1 MMWQFLLAVIAGFA
15 LLVWGA
21 DRFVVGAAAT
31 ARNLGV
37 APLIIG
43 LTIVGLGT
51 SAPEMLVSAMAAWDG
66 NPGLGMGNAVGSN
79 IANIGLIIGLTA
91 LIVPLQV
98 SSVTLRREFP
108 VLLGIMLVAWL
119 LVIDGELNRLDGALL
134 LLGLVGMLGWMVWL
148 GLNSRGD
155 GIDPL
160 LSEYTDEIPVGMA
173 MPTALGWLAV
183 GLVVLLLS
191 SRVLIW
197 GAIGIAEAMG
207 VSDLIIG
214 LTLVA
219 LGTSLPELAAAIVSA
234 LKGEHDIAL
243 GNVIGSNM
251 FNLLGVLGL
260 PGLIHPSVVET
271 GLASR
276 DFAVMAGL
284 TLLLLLFSYSYRR
297 RARRVNRIE
306 GGVLLLVY
314 LGYLSLLY
322 WTLAPQQIQ

>member
-1 MMWQFLLAVIAGFA
+1 MWQFLLAVIGGFA

-91 LIVPLQV
+91 LIVPLRV
-98 SSVTLRREFP
+98 SSITLRREFP
-108 VLLGIMLVAWL
+108 VLLGIMLAAFVLVA
-119 LVIDGELNRLDGALL
+119 DGDLSRLDGSLL
-134 LLGLVGMLGWMVWL
+134 LLGMGLMLGWLVWL
-148 GLNSRGD
+148 GLNSRSD
-155 GIDPL
+155 GVDPL
-160 LSEYTDEIPVGMA
+160 LAEYTEEIPVGMA
-173 MPTALGWLAV
+173 MPAALGWLAL
-183 GLVVLLLS
+183 GLVVLLVS

-219 LGTSLPELAAAIVSA
+219 LGTSLPELAASIMSA

-260 PGLIHPSVVET
+260 PGLIHPGAVEPEM
-271 GLASR
+271 LSR
-276 DFAVMAGL
+276 DFSVMAGL
-284 TLLLLLFSYSYRR
+284 TVLLLFFAYSYRR
-297 RARRVNRIE
+297 RTRHVNRIE
-306 GGVLLLVY
+306 GGILLLAY
-314 LGYLSLLY
+314 LGYIGLLY
-322 WTLAPQQIQ
+322 WSLAPRHM

>member
-1 MMWQFLLAVIAGFA
+1 MMWQFLLAVIGGFA

-43 LTIVGLGT
+43 LTIVGMGT
-51 SAPEMLVSAMAAWDG
+51 SAPEILVSAMAAWDG
-66 NPGLGMGNAVGSN
+66 NPGLGMGNAIGSN
-79 IANIGLIIGLTA
+79 IANIGLILGLTA
-91 LIVPLQV
+91 LVVPLQV

-108 VLLGIMLVAWL
+108 VLLGIMLIAFVLVA
-119 LVIDGELNRLDGALL
+119 DGDLSRLDGGLL
-134 LLGLVGMLGWMVWL
+134 LLGMGLMLVWLIWL

-155 GIDPL
+155 GVDPL
-160 LSEYTDEIPVGMA
+160 LAEYTEEIPVGMA
-173 MPTALGWLAV
+173 MPAALGWLAL
-183 GLVVLLLS
+183 GLVVLLVS

-197 GAIGIAEAMG
+197 GAVGIAEAMG

-219 LGTSLPELAAAIVSA
+219 LGTSLPELAASIMSA

-260 PGLIHPSVVET
+260 PGLIRPSAVEPEM
-271 GLASR
+271 LSR
-276 DFAVMAGL
+276 DFSVMAGL
-284 TLLLLLFSYSYRR
+284 TVLLLFFAYSYRR
-297 RARRVNRIE
+297 RARHVNRIE
-306 GGVLLLVY
+306 GSVLLLLY
-314 LGYLSLLY
+314 LGYIGLLY
-322 WTLAPQQIQ
+322 WSLAPQTA

>member
-1 MMWQFLLAVIAGFA
+1 MWQFLLAVIGGFA

-43 LTIVGLGT
+43 LTIVGMGT

-91 LIVPLQV
+91 LIVPLRV
-98 SSVTLRREFP
+98 SSITLRREFP
-108 VLLGIMLVAWL
+108 VLLGIMLAAYL
-119 LVIDGELNRLDGALL
+119 LVADGDLSRSDGTVL
-134 LLGLVGMLGWMVWL
+134 LLGLAGMLVWLVWL

-155 GIDPL
+155 TIDPL
-160 LSEYTDEIPVGMA
+160 LTEYTEEIPVGMA
-173 MPTALGWLAV
+173 MPTALGWLAL
-183 GLVVLLLS
+183 GLVVLLVS

-197 GAIGIAEAMG
+197 GAIGIAETMG

-219 LGTSLPELAAAIVSA
+219 LGTSLPELAAAVVSA

-260 PGLIHPSVVET
+260 PGLIHPAVVEPEM
-271 GLASR
+271 LSR
-276 DFAVMAGL
+276 DFSVMAGL
-284 TLLLLLFSYSYRR
+284 TVLLLIFAYSYRR
-297 RARRVNRIE
+297 RARRINRFE
-306 GGVLLLVY
+306 GSVLLL
-314 LGYLSLLY
+314 LYLSYIGLLY
-322 WTLAPQQIQ
+322 WSIAPQQI

>member
-1 MMWQFLLAVIAGFA
+1 MMWQFLLAVIGGFV

-21 DRFVVGAAAT
+21 DRFVIGAAAT

-43 LTIVGLGT
+43 LTIVGMGT
-51 SAPEMLVSAMAAWDG
+51 SAPEMLVSGMAAWDG
-66 NPGLGMGNAVGSN
+66 NPGLGMGNAIGSN

-91 LIVPLQV
+91 LIVPLRV
-98 SSVTLRREFP
+98 SSITLRREFP
-108 VLLGIMLVAWL
+108 VLLGIMLVAFV
-119 LVIDGELNRLDGALL
+119 LVADGDLSRLDGSLL
-134 LLGLVGMLGWMVWL
+134 LLGMGLMLVWLVWL

-155 GIDPL
+155 DVDPML
-160 LSEYTDEIPVGMA
+160 AEYTQEIPLGMA
-173 MPTALGWLAV
+173 MPAALGWLAL
-183 GLVVLLLS
+183 GLAVLLVS

-197 GAIGIAEAMG
+197 GAVGIAEAMG

-219 LGTSLPELAAAIVSA
+219 LGTSLPELAASIMSA

-260 PGLIHPSVVET
+260 PGLIHPSTVEPEM
-271 GLASR
+271 LSR
-276 DFAVMAGL
+276 DFSVMAGL
-284 TLLLLLFSYSYRR
+284 TVLLLFFAYSYRR
-297 RARRVNRIE
+297 RARYVNRVE

-314 LGYLSLLY
+314 LGYIGLLY
-322 WTLAPQQIQ
+322 WSLAPQQI

>member
-1 MMWQFLLAVIAGFA
+1 MMWQFLLAVIGGFA

-43 LTIVGLGT
+43 LTIVGMGT
-51 SAPEMLVSAMAAWDG
+51 SAPEMLVSGMAAWDG
-66 NPGLGMGNAVGSN
+66 NPGLGMGNAIGSN

-91 LIVPLQV
+91 LIVPLRV
-98 SSVTLRREFP
+98 SSITLRREFP
-108 VLLGIMLVAWL
+108 VLLGIMLAAFVLVA
-119 LVIDGELNRLDGALL
+119 DGDLSRLDGSLL
-134 LLGLVGMLGWMVWL
+134 LLGMGLMLVWLVWL
-148 GLNSRGD
+148 GLNSRSD
-155 GIDPL
+155 GVDPL
-160 LSEYTDEIPVGMA
+160 LAEYTEEIPVGMA
-173 MPTALGWLAV
+173 MPAALGWLAL
-183 GLVVLLLS
+183 GLVVLLVS

-219 LGTSLPELAAAIVSA
+219 LGTSLPELAASIMSA

-260 PGLIHPSVVET
+260 PGLIHPGAVEPEM
-271 GLASR
+271 LSR
-276 DFAVMAGL
+276 DFSVMAGL
-284 TLLLLLFSYSYRR
+284 TVLLLFFAYSYRR
-297 RARRVNRIE
+297 RTRHVNRIE
-306 GGVLLLVY
+306 GGILLLAY
-314 LGYLSLLY
+314 LGYIGLLY
-322 WTLAPQQIQ
+322 WSLAPRHM